1 MITFDRSKPPAPG
14 KPRPFT
20 FPDYIKTKVCGEIPL
35 YIIQNNFVP
44 LASVQLVFRSG
55 SNCEGD
61 KAGLANFT
69 SELLLSGTKN
79 RDTVQLAEEIDYLG
93 SRLES
98 YCGRDE
104 ITISLGILSK
114 FLEKG
119 IELMS
124 DIAINPIFPIEEIDR
139 ERKHAISAI
148 VQNQADASYLS
159 AIQFKKEIFGA
170 TPYGREITGT
180 KDSLNNLTIDD
191 CINFHKNN
199 FTSDNAFFIAAGDI
213 TEDSIKSLL
222 EKYFSNWVSKKVEVV
237 KNFDF
242 PIKHESNKVTLIH
255 RPKSVQSSLRIGKR
269 SIERN
274 NPDYLPL
281 TILNTLFGGYFNSR
295 LNINLRE
302 KNGYTYGVR
311 SSLESNNS
319 IGSFYIGS
327 QVRLDITSNA
337 IQECFNELNLINEV
351 LIPSEE
357 LNIVK
362 NYLIG
367 SQALQLETSEQVASF
382 VRAISIYNLDDDYYK
397 NLASLIRQI
406 SSEQLKELSNK
417 YLFNSG
423 YDIIVCGDAT
433 KIKDSLF
440 QFGEL
445 KIINQK
451 GESIEI

>member
-1 MITFDRSKPPAPG
+1 MCIRDS
-14 KPRPFT
+14 
-20 FPDYIKTKVCGEIPL
+20 
-35 YIIQNNFVP
+35 
-44 LASVQLVFRSG
+44 
-55 SNCEGD
+55 
-61 KAGLANFT
+61 FT

-242 PIKHESNKVTLIH
+242 PIKHESNKEKLIFFLIH
-255 RPKSVQSSLRIGKR
+255 I
-269 SIERN
+269 
-274 NPDYLPL
+274 
-281 TILNTLFGGYFNSR
+281 
-295 LNINLRE
+295 
-302 KNGYTYGVR
+302 
-311 SSLESNNS
+311 
-319 IGSFYIGS
+319 
-327 QVRLDITSNA
+327 
-337 IQECFNELNLINEV
+337 
-351 LIPSEE
+351 
-357 LNIVK
+357 
-362 NYLIG
+362 
-367 SQALQLETSEQVASF
+367 
-382 VRAISIYNLDDDYYK
+382 
-397 NLASLIRQI
+397 
-406 SSEQLKELSNK
+406 
-417 YLFNSG
+417 
-423 YDIIVCGDAT
+423 
-433 KIKDSLF
+433 
-440 QFGEL
+440 
-445 KIINQK
+445 
-451 GESIEI
+451 